1 MSRSK
6 KEPNRSPADGT
17 SRGETDARL
26 SSDLQAHIGVRLK
39 ALYDS
44 VLSEPIP
51 DRFAE
56 LLQRLDGPAEA
67 PVARNGNGS
76 AVPTDGGR
84 PDSEPDANAARAS
97 DGADTDAPR

>member
-1 MSRSK
+1 LSRSK
-6 KEPNRSPADGT
+6 KEQNRSPAAGA
-17 SRGETDARL
+17 SKGEPDARL

-56 LLQRLDGPAEA
+56 LLQRLDTPSEVPPPHG
-67 PVARNGNGS
+67 GNGS
-76 AVPTDGGR
+76 DRTAEARLDV
-84 PDSEPDANAARAS
+84 AAPEDDRARIS
-97 DGADTDAPR
+97 DGADTDVPR